1 VDGLNRNLD
10 GTLLARGVIYTLISL
25 DALVT
30 LSDLDDVPHERVQRE
45 RDDLVHLLCLMIQ
58 DEAHR
63 DALAAEV
70 ERMIGVLPDI
80 TDWIG
85 RH

>member
-1 VDGLNRNLD
+1 MDGLNRDLD
-10 GTLLARGVIYTLISL
+10 GTLLARGVIYALITL

-30 LSDLDDVPHERVQRE
+30 LSDLDDAPQERVQRE

-63 DALAAEV
+63 EALAVEV
-70 ERMIGVLPDI
+70 ERVTGVLPDI
-80 TDWIG
+80 TDWTG
-85 RH
+85 RD